1 LGAEGENTL
10 NKPQPTSTLTLS
22 PKVELL
28 ILAAIVAVGAW
39 LRFQHLELLEFKG
52 DEAFAANRALE
63 FVRGGKLPTSGL
75 MSSVG
80 VSNPPLFIW
89 LLIPMFFV
97 TSSITGVCCL
107 IASLGLAAVV
117 ATWWIGRKYYSPL
130 TGLVAAALFATAP
143 WAVIYSRKIW
153 AQDFVPVFATATIWA
168 VHALVLGKKPKAVFW
183 VLCLPIC
190 VIQIHYSGF
199 ALAATVV
206 AILILLRPK
215 IDWRMAIA
223 GVVLALALAV
233 PYVMAQQKDGWA
245 EWKRMSEERSAS
257 RWNQLP
263 AGMTINPQSGYP
275 FPRRPSE
282 GWQHALA
289 IMNTGEIEDVL
300 GLSTS
305 KELDPNQI
313 WAGKGAGQNQYF
325 DSSLTFGAWLP
336 GLQRLAFLAALV
348 WFGVVAA
355 KSGKAVFRREVAADE
370 ESKRAWILVLW
381 FVVPLAVYLVAGLW
395 TYLSYYV
402 ILYPVF
408 FLIFGALSP
417 RAVPAKVLI
426 ASIAVFVA
434 GNILFTQDVDAYLSR
449 YGGAQGTYGS
459 GLGFKQAAA
468 QFVAKNFLVNWLVD
482 QNRLLQMDHWQ
493 RAEPAQLD
501 LPFLAAF
508 SPEQYDRNSL
518 PPVVVLVV
526 DDNRTSFDAARA
538 NFGGT
543 RTNFGPMR
551 VYVINRP

>member
-1 LGAEGENTL
+1 MK
-10 NKPQPTSTLTLS
+10 KPQSTPGLPLS
-22 PKVELL
+22 IKAEWL
-28 ILAAIVAVGAW
+28 ILAVIVAVGAW

-117 ATWWIGRKYYSPL
+117 ATWWIGRKYYGPL
-130 TGLVAAALFATAP
+130 TGLLAAALFATAP

-153 AQDFVPVFATATIWA
+153 AQDFVPVFATATMWA

-183 VLCLPIC
+183 ALCLPLC

-199 ALAATVV
+199 ALTATVV
-206 AILILLRPK
+206 AILLLLRPK
-215 IDWRMAIA
+215 IDWRLAIA
-223 GVVLALALAV
+223 GVLLAMALAV
-233 PYVMAQQKDGWA
+233 PYVMAQQRNGWA
-245 EWKRMSEERSAS
+245 EWKRMSEERSSS
-257 RWNQLP
+257 RWEQLP
-263 AGMTINPQSGYP
+263 LGVTINPQSGYP
-275 FPRRPSE
+275 FPRRPTE
-282 GWQHALA
+282 AWQHALS
-289 IMNTGEIEDVL
+289 IMNGGEIEDVL

-305 KELDPNQI
+305 ERFDPNRI
-313 WAGKGAGQNQYF
+313 WISKGAGQNRYF
-325 DSSLTFGAWLP
+325 DSTLTLGDWLP
-336 GLQRLAFLAALV
+336 ALQRLAVLAALA

-355 KSGKAVFRREVAADE
+355 KSQKTVFRREVTADE

-381 FVVPLAVYLVAGLW
+381 FIVPLGVYLVAGLW

-402 ILYPVF
+402 IMYPVF
-408 FLIFGALSP
+408 FLIFGALAQ
-417 RAVPAKVLI
+417 RAVPVKILMAV
-426 ASIAVFVA
+426 IAVFLV
-434 GNILFTQDVDAYLSR
+434 GNVIFLLDVNSYLSR

-459 GLGFKQAAA
+459 GLGFKQVAAKFVAA
-468 QFVAKNFLVNWLVD
+468 QADTGKLV
-482 QNRLLQMDHWQ
+482 QENRLLQMDHWQ

-501 LPFLAAF
+501 LPFLAMLYGRGDVL
-508 SPEQYDRNSL
+508 PTNSL
-518 PPVVVLVV
+518 VLVV
-526 DDNRTSFDAARA
+526 DDNRTSFDAARI

-543 RTNFGPMR
+543 STNFGPMR
-551 VYVINRP
+551 IYFINRP